1 MHELLNRRHS
11 LFSAALAL
19 LLGLCAI
26 ILWRNWPSTAYFS
39 GGTDLEYR
47 LTGDIDAS
55 FDPDEAAGQLETIA
69 AGALDRTVRVE
80 LLPAD
85 GGSCRLLVT
94 ASDGEEL
101 SYPEYLTLTNALINS
116 FPGWVFTPMSGL
128 CRFRPAHS
136 GGGAGAHPLP
146 DGAVPADRRAR
157 RRAGR
162 CGRSAL

>member
-47 LTGDIDAS
+47 LTGYIDAS

-69 AGALDRTVRVE
+69 AGVLDRTVRVE

-101 SYPEYLTLTNALINS
+101 SYPEYLTLTN
-116 FPGWVFTPMSGL
+116 GVHTPQDLKNCFAMHRQFKETGSMMG
-128 CRFRPAHS
+128 
-136 GGGAGAHPLP
+136 
-146 DGAVPADRRAR
+146 VKWEK
-157 RRAGR
+157 
-162 CGRSAL
+162 